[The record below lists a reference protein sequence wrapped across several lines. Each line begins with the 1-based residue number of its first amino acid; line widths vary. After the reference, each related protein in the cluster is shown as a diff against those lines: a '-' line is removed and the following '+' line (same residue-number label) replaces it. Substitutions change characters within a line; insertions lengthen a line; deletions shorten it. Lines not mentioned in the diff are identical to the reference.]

1 MTLWAWIQVI
11 DWLENHGDVFLK
23 KNTSIGRS
31 LQRSK
36 ALQKSHQHF
45 ETVAKVSLRNF
56 LDITCTFFVQFLFLF
71 IIQYIILLFR
81 IPSPM
86 LTSFYQLLM
95 SLPTQESVTQR
106 RFTARPRS
114 YSREWATSWQPWSGV
129 RPPFKWPSISTHMFM
144 R

>member
-1 MTLWAWIQVI
+1 MTLCAWIQVI

-45 ETVAKVSLRNF
+45 ETVAKVSFRKL
-56 LDITCTFFVQFLFLF
+56 LDVITFFVQFLFLL

-95 SLPTQESVTQR
+95 SLPTQESVTPR
-106 RFTARPRS
+106 RYTARPRS
-114 YSREWATSWQPWSGV
+114 YSREWATSWQPWNGV
-129 RPPFKWPSISTHMFM
+129 RPPFKWPSISTHTFM